1 MIQEFVTHFALINYD
16 TNQKQFYIVPI
27 KPHWSFSTKWNRD
40 VICVTDLWKLDHKLP
55 MTKYKTLN
63 TDVCCTFK
71 RKAARGGNNIEILIL
86 ETIELFVKVYKH
98 PIKSW

>member
-1 MIQEFVTHFALINYD
+1 
-16 TNQKQFYIVPI
+16 
-27 KPHWSFSTKWNRD
+27 
-40 VICVTDLWKLDHKLP
+40 

-86 ETIELFVKVYKH
+86 ETIELFVKVHKH